1 MRSFER
7 SEDAAERET
16 LVPDYYVESLGRLC
30 ELIKTK
36 MSIDS

>member
-1 MRSFER
+1 MRRFER
-7 SEDAAERET
+7 SEDSAERKT